1 MQYTPADYQGFK
13 HASQHTWTEMVLPG
27 CARACFFCG
36 QICLRGKK
44 EINAAL
50 VAEMLSEQHDISSDV
65 VHATMQNLL
74 QHAMQAN
81 EQCPSYRHCED
92 TCIVSCTCCLNWISH
107 RRCKMPFLTPLQ
119 CLRWYM
125 NSLQPIFPKKMDL
138 RVITGV
144 CQRLTCRHQDKT
156 NYYLTLFTPAE
167 QDAISKTAVL
177 CRTTKLKVEWP
188 IIAFYFD
195 SIKRS
200 PVVGSLAVS
209 NKVRQ
214 FLVHED
220 CRIQNIFPAAG
231 NATKETVNAGDGVY
245 TSGWS
250 E

>member
-1 MQYTPADYQGFK
+1 MQYSTADFQRMKQTTG
-13 HASQHTWTEMVLPG
+13 HTWPEMLLPG
-27 CARACFFCG
+27 HSRACFFCG
-36 QICLRGKK
+36 QVCTRGKK
-44 EINAAL
+44 EISAAL
-50 VAEMLSEQHDISSDV
+50 VADMLREQHDIASDV
-65 VHATMQNLL
+65 ISATMHNLL
-74 QHAMQAN
+74 RHAVQAH
-81 EQCPSYRHCED
+81 EQCISSRQSED
-92 TCIVSCTCCLNWISH
+92 ACVVSCTCCLNWISH

-156 NYYLTLFTPAE
+156 NYYLTLFTLAE

-188 IIAFYFD
+188 IIAYYFD

-220 CRIQNIFPAAG
+220 HRIQNIFPA
-231 NATKETVNAGDGVY
+231 V
-245 TSGWS
+245 
-250 E
+250 